1 MMRRRNTPAEET
13 NQQATTRSF
22 LKSEW
27 PLFLYPALV
36 VAALVLLQAVHQSIE
51 KDLTPS
57 QRPPDPSAS
66 QTTAATEQNDQN
78 TSQARLPQDGST
90 LPPDA
95 LAPLPDTGE
104 TDTTLAADP
113 GAPGRIEAL
122 RRRAEWTASGGFAGG
137 GDRPQELQA
146 VHAILTSLRQA
157 VRDQDHAR
165 IKEAMEQLVAL
176 GDEVVGPLSD
186 IVAAGTDEAA
196 VWAAEAL
203 ARIGTPAATAALFE
217 TLAQIEDGP
226 YKEQIAKTAS
236 NISNHDSWP
245 LLLDTLQGTEDA
257 MVQRAAGA
265 SLSRMADTP
274 VLDEIVAR
282 YDAALTAEEAA
293 RLAQL
298 VSAISSPQASESL
311 RALAGPGAP
320 GSPVLDSLQQAAIKA
335 LANVGDAPSV
345 NYLLSRLEATSPGEG
360 GSLFDTITR
369 ISAPQAQSA
378 LLYAAA
384 GSKGVSAEQ
393 GRAAAIYALENYPNA
408 ETCALLEQIVAT
420 EDNTAVLTAALRT
433 LESIQKAVPA
443 VAENATSKA
452 DPGIL
457 LPLDPLQK

>member
-1 MMRRRNTPAEET
+1 MMRRRSTPASE
-13 NQQATTRSF
+13 NDKQTTRSF
-22 LKSEW
+22 LRSEW

-36 VAALVLLQAVHQSIE
+36 VAAILLLQAVHQSIE

-57 QRPPDPSAS
+57 PHQPHPSAS
-66 QTTAATEQNDQN
+66 GSATRTEDENSQS
-78 TSQARLPQDGST
+78 TSQTG
-90 LPPDA
+90 
-95 LAPLPDTGE
+95 LAEDEPTSHPDTMASSPDTSA
-104 TDTTLAADP
+104 TDTDPAADRLRMI
-113 GAPGRIEAL
+113 AAL
-122 RRRAEWTASGGFAGG
+122 RHRADSATSGGFAGG
-137 GDRPQELQA
+137 GDQPQDLQE
-146 VHAILTSLRQA
+146 VSAILASLRQA

-165 IKEAMEQLVAL
+165 IKETLENLVAL
-176 GDEVVGPLSD
+176 GDEVVTPLSD
-186 IVAAGTDEAA
+186 VVAGGTDEAA
-196 VWAAEAL
+196 LWAAEAL

-217 TLAQIEDGP
+217 TLAQMEDGP

-245 LLLDTLQGTEDA
+245 VLLDTLQGTEDA

-282 YDAALTAEEAA
+282 YDAALTDEEAA

-298 VSAISSPQASESL
+298 VSTIRSPQAGESL
-311 RALAGPGAP
+311 RALAGAIS
-320 GSPVLDSLQQAAIKA
+320 SPALDSLQQAAIKA

-384 GSKGVSAEQ
+384 GSKDVSAEQ
-393 GRAAAIYALENYPNA
+393 GRTAAIYALENYPNA

-433 LESIQKAVPA
+433 LENIQKAVPS
-443 VAENATSKA
+443 VAESATSKA
-452 DPGIL
+452 DTGIL

>member
-1 MMRRRNTPAEET
+1 MMRRRSTPATENDKQT
-13 NQQATTRSF
+13 TTRSF

-36 VAALVLLQAVHQSIE
+36 VAAILLLQAVHQSIE
-51 KDLTPS
+51 KDLKPS
-57 QRPPDPSAS
+57 HQPHPLAS
-66 QTTAATEQNDQN
+66 ETATMTEQDSQN
-78 TSQARLPQDGST
+78 TLQTSLSQDGST
-90 LPPDA
+90 LPPDTIV
-95 LAPLPDTGE
+95 PSPDTST
-104 TDTTLAADP
+104 TDTPLAAD
-113 GAPGRIEAL
+113 RLRTIEAL
-122 RRRAEWTASGGFAGG
+122 RHRADSATSGGFAGG
-137 GDRPQELQA
+137 EDQPQELQGVNA
-146 VHAILTSLRQA
+146 MLASLRQA

-165 IKEAMEQLVAL
+165 IKEAMENLVAL
-176 GDEVVGPLSD
+176 GDEAVGPLSD
-186 IVAAGTDEAA
+186 IVGGGTDEASL
-196 VWAAEAL
+196 WAAEAL

-257 MVQRAAGA
+257 MVQRAAGS

-282 YDAALTAEEAA
+282 YDAALTEEEAA

-298 VSAISSPQASESL
+298 VSTISSPQASESL
-311 RALAGPGAP
+311 RALAGDIS
-320 GSPVLDSLQQAAIKA
+320 SPAMDSLQQAAIKA

-360 GSLFDTITR
+360 GSLFNTITR
-369 ISAPQAQSA
+369 ISVPQAQSA

-384 GSKGVSAEQ
+384 GSKDVSAEQ
-393 GRAAAIYALENYPNA
+393 GRTAAIYALENYPNA

-433 LESIQKAVPA
+433 LESIQKAVPS
-443 VAENATSKA
+443 VAESATSKA
-452 DPGIL
+452 DTGIL

>member
-1 MMRRRNTPAEET
+1 MRRRSAPAT
-13 NQQATTRSF
+13 DGDKQTTRSF

-36 VAALVLLQAVHQSIE
+36 VAAILLLQAVHQSIE
-51 KDLTPS
+51 KDMAPS
-57 QRPPDPSAS
+57 QQQHPSAS
-66 QTTAATEQNDQN
+66 QTATVTEQDSQSTLQ
-78 TSQARLPQDGST
+78 TSLSEDGST
-90 LPPDA
+90 PS
-95 LAPLPDTGE
+95 PDTLVPSPDTST
-104 TDTTLAADP
+104 TDTALAAD
-113 GAPGRIEAL
+113 RLRMIEAL
-122 RRRAEWTASGGFAGG
+122 RHRADSATSGGFAGG
-137 GDRPQELQA
+137 GDQPQELQG
-146 VHAILTSLRQA
+146 VNAILASLRQA
-157 VRDQDHAR
+157 VQDQDHAR
-165 IKEAMEQLVAL
+165 IKEAMENLVTL
-176 GDEVVGPLSD
+176 GDEAVGPLND
-186 IVAAGTDEAA
+186 IVAGGTDEAA
-196 VWAAEAL
+196 LWAAEAL

-282 YDAALTAEEAA
+282 YDAALTEEEAA

-311 RALAGPGAP
+311 RALAGDIS
-320 GSPVLDSLQQAAIKA
+320 SPALDSLQQAAIKA

-345 NYLLSRLEATSPGEG
+345 NYLLTRLEATSPGEG
-360 GSLFDTITR
+360 GSLFNTITE

-384 GSKGVSAEQ
+384 GSKDVSAEQ
-393 GRAAAIYALENYPNA
+393 GRTAAIYALENYPNA

-433 LESIQKAVPA
+433 LESIQKAVPS
-443 VAENATSKA
+443 VAESATSKA
-452 DPGIL
+452 DTSIL